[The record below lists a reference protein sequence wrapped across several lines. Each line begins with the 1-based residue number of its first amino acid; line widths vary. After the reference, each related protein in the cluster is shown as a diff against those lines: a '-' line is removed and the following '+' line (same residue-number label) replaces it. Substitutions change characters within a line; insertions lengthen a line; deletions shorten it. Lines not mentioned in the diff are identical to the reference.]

1 MSLIRVG
8 QIINTH
14 GIRGELKVLS
24 MHGDITRFQKLKT
37 VYVGDDLLEKTIVS
51 VRFQKG
57 FVYLRFQE
65 HNNINEVLS
74 LKGLYLSTDED
85 SLPILEDDEYYIFQ
99 LQGCDVIEDGQK
111 IGILED
117 VIKNNHQDVY
127 VIRKIDNQLAYV
139 PAVTEFIKDIDLN
152 NRVITISSIEGLI

>member
-1 MSLIRVG
+1 M
-8 QIINTH
+8 
-14 GIRGELKVLS
+14 EKV
-24 MHGDITRFQKLKT
+24 F
-37 VYVGDDLLEKTIVS
+37 
-51 VRFQKG
+51 
-57 FVYLRFQE
+57 
-65 HNNINEVLS
+65 
-74 LKGLYLSTDED
+74 
-85 SLPILEDDEYYIFQ
+85 EDDEYYIFQ